1 MYLYELY
8 STQFYAKL
16 SMMKELDFI
25 EIIKKQTDNGFLGD
39 DCAYLKDLGIVVTQ
53 DNLVED
59 VHFKLNWCTPY
70 QLGYK
75 AVTVNISDILASGA
89 KPAYITIA
97 LSLPNDTNE
106 HFVEEFYKGAK
117 SALRGAEII
126 GGDITG
132 ADKVFISITAIGSD
146 KGRKI
151 SSRKSAKP
159 GYVIISKG
167 KFGESSLGLDE
178 LMHGGNRT
186 DLIKSHL
193 EPELDEEFAFE
204 ISEKI
209 KDDYA
214 MMDTSDGLA
223 DALFKIAQASGVTI
237 RAKYIE
243 GMFGAEDYKL
253 VAALPR
259 EFLKEINIEYNII
272 GEVIERS
279 DCILDIDGKKYKTYD
294 ELGLF
299 NHFKEDV

>member
-1 MYLYELY
+1 MHN
-8 STQFYAKL
+8 
-16 SMMKELDFI
+16 MKELDFI
-25 EIIKKQTDNGFLGD
+25 EIIKKQTNNEFLGD
-39 DCAYLKDLGIVVTQ
+39 DCAYLKDSGIVVTQ

-97 LSLPNDTNE
+97 LSLPPDTNNN
-106 HFVEEFYKGAK
+106 FVEEFYKGAN

-132 ADKVFISITAIGSD
+132 SDKVFISITAIGSD

-159 GYVIISKG
+159 GYVVIARG
-167 KFGESSLGLDE
+167 KFGESALGLNE
-178 LMHGGNRT
+178 LMKNGCRT
-186 DLIKSHL
+186 DLIKAHL

-204 ISEKI
+204 ISGKI

-223 DALFKIAQASGVTI
+223 DALFKIAQASKVTI
-237 RAKYIE
+237 KANYID

-253 VAALPR
+253 VAALPK
-259 EFLKEINIEYNII
+259 EFLRELNIEYNII

-279 DCILDIDGKKYKTYD
+279 DFILDIAGKKYKTYD

-299 NHFKEDV
+299 NHFKEGV